1 MYSVL
6 GQVKFQ
12 LQSPGPTTTM
22 RELIT
27 QGKKCWDPHP
37 MVRFQEAFSYNVID
51 LICIQENPVDSLT
64 RKPTVDIA
72 LKFLGGF

>member
-6 GQVKFQ
+6 GQVKLQ

-22 RELIT
+22 SELMT

-37 MVRFQEAFSYNVID
+37 MVSFQEGFSCNVID
-51 LICIQENPVDSLT
+51 LICIQDNPLDSLT

-72 LKFLGGF
+72 LNL

>member
-6 GQVKFQ
+6 GQVKLQ

-22 RELIT
+22 SELMT

-37 MVRFQEAFSYNVID
+37 MVSFQEGFSCNVID
-51 LICIQENPVDSLT
+51 LICIQDNPLDSLT
-64 RKPTVDIA
+64 RKQTVDIA
-72 LKFLGGF
+72 LNL